1 MNKKKNRER
10 RIIQKRKSDVQ
21 ENYNEIVEK
30 IENEYRWE
38 SVEIDKVRE
47 IHRHIKKLTLNKKS
61 RLRKYMNDLL
71 QNQYNTL

>member
-1 MNKKKNRER
+1 MMYKK
-10 RIIQKRKSDVQ
+10 IIMKSLRKQ
-21 ENYNEIVEK
+21 K

>member
-1 MNKKKNRER
+1 MNKKKIQER
-10 RIIQKRKSDVQ
+10 RIIQKRKNDVQ

-47 IHRHIKKLTLNKKS
+47 IHRHIKKLTLNEKS
-61 RLRKYMNDLL
+61 RRRKYMNDLL